1 MNPAGLMHTLPGRVL
16 QKFMEDQAPN
26 WAVLIAWNALFALFP
41 IVVFMAAVL
50 GIVAG
55 IIGESRTIYCHAAQS
70 QTTPLDCTL
79 LSLLPSQTVPGAFE
93 AIHHFQEQKG
103 LLILVGVV
111 GLLWGGS
118 ALFGAME
125 QAFAVI
131 YHTQA
136 RDFTRQKVMGVSM
149 ILLFT
154 LLGGL
159 AVASSLVLPALP
171 AIPGAPALLKS
182 GFSLV
187 VQVAIGLL
195 AGFLLFASIYYV
207 VPNRPQDWRKVLPG
221 AALAGVLFE
230 LVSLLFPSYIA
241 LTNSVATYGKTF
253 GLFFVVLTFFS
264 FLGLITMVGV
274 EVNSVLYPV
283 RVDQPLRGTTLTSA
297 PPSGR
302 LDNGKRSVGV
312 RGARVQ
318 GTAAVDDGQAAP
330 SASRGIKPRTAVGL
344 AVAASVIGVVVGR
357 RTSSS

>member
-1 MNPAGLMHTLPGRVL
+1 MNPARLMHTLPGRVL
-16 QKFMEDQAPN
+16 QKFIEDQAPN

-50 GIVAG
+50 GILAG
-55 IIGESRTIYCHAAQS
+55 VIGESRTVYCHAVQS

-79 LSLLPSQTVPGAFE
+79 LSILPSQTVPGAFE
-93 AIHHFQEQKG
+93 AIHHFQDQKG
-103 LLILVGVV
+103 ILILVGVL

-131 YHTQA
+131 CHA
-136 RDFTRQKVMGVSM
+136 KPRDFLQQKAMAVGM

-154 LLGGL
+154 VLAGL

-171 AIPGAPALLKS
+171 AIPGAPPLLKS

-187 VQVAIGLL
+187 LQVAVGLL

-207 VPNRPQDWRKVLPG
+207 VPNRPQEWRKVLPG
-221 AALAGVLFE
+221 AALAGALFE
-230 LVSLLFPSYIA
+230 LVSLLFPTYIA

-253 GLFFVVLTFFS
+253 GLFFVVLTFFF
-264 FLGLITMVGV
+264 FLGLITMLGV
-274 EVNSVLYPV
+274 ELNSVLYPV
-283 RVDQPLRGTTLTSA
+283 RVDQPLRGKTLTSA
-297 PPSGR
+297 PPAGAGGNGR
-302 LDNGKRSVGV
+302 KPGQAS
-312 RGARVQ
+312 A
-318 GTAAVDDGQAAP
+318 TASANGQAAP
-330 SASRGIKPRTAVGL
+330 SVSRGIKTWTALGL
-344 AVAASVIGVVVGR
+344 AVIASVIGVVVGR